1 MTSLE
6 YTEYNRLTD
15 EMELDFVALS
25 SSFMG
30 YCEEIIFGCDYP
42 EIRYYCFHLY
52 NDNYTKNI
60 FSKLSCRIGRLLT
73 NTDQNLYPNLF
84 DGFSNLLIYLKEPIV
99 RENDEQYRKENYD
112 FWREKVC
119 LDTELAKSGSFLKY
133 LVEADSEERLGQGR
147 G

>member
-1 MTSLE
+1 MNSKE

-15 EMELDFVALS
+15 EMELHFVALT

-30 YCEEIIFGCDYP
+30 YCEDIIFGSDYP
-42 EIRYYCFHLY
+42 EIRSYCFHLY
-52 NDNYTKNI
+52 NDNYTRNI
-60 FSKLSCRIGRLLT
+60 YSKLSYRIERLL
-73 NTDQNLYPNLF
+73 NHTDQKLYPNLF

-119 LDTELAKSGSFLKY
+119 LDPELTKSGSFLKY
-133 LVEADSEERLGQGR
+133 LVSVDRQ
-147 G
+147 